1 MEKILSADERIR
13 RAEEIYERRRN
24 QNYKNATA
32 TVNVSGNNRDFKL
45 LKKMIIQILICL
57 LIYFIFYLIQTTNY
71 VFSATTLNKTK
82 EILDYDMDVK
92 GIYDE
97 IKSNFINNQEDD
109 VGATS
114 SSPDKNTDNSEQNIT
129 EQKNEENGSNND
141 DVGET
146 SSNPDQNI
154 KEQNNIEENET
165 KQTQQE
171 NKEEANLE
179 ETNNENKQE
188 TNSEIDTKEIITLA
202 QEILNNYSII
212 KPANGGFI
220 SSEFGTREE
229 EGDIVTSYHHGIDIG
244 VITGTDVMASTDGE
258 VILAT
263 ESSSY
268 GKYIKIQNGDLVTLY
283 AHCNELLVKV
293 GDKVNK
299 GDIVAKSGA
308 TGNVTGP
315 HLHFEIIYKG
325 EYINPREVLE
335 F

>member
-1 MEKILSADERIR
+1 MEKIISADERIR
-13 RAEEIYERRRN
+13 RAEEIYERRKN
-24 QNYKNATA
+24 QNYKNSTA

-71 VFSATTLNKTK
+71 VFSANTLNKTK

-97 IKSNFINNQEDD
+97 IKNNLINNQEENKQTED
-109 VGATS
+109 VKKQQDINEENGRNNDEVGENI
-114 SSPDKNTDNSEQNIT
+114 SSPNQNTDSSEQNIT
-129 EQKNEENGSNND
+129 
-141 DVGET
+141 
-146 SSNPDQNI
+146 
-154 KEQNNIEENET
+154 EQNNIEENET
-165 KQTQQE
+165 KQIQQE
-171 NKEEANLE
+171 NKEEA
-179 ETNNENKQE
+179 NNENKQE
-188 TNSEIDTKEIITLA
+188 TNSEETNNEIDTKETITLA

-244 VITGTDVMASTDGE
+244 VITGTDVMASIDGE

-283 AHCNELLVKV
+283 AHCNELLVKI

-299 GDIVAKSGA
+299 GDIIAKSGA

-325 EYINPREVLE
+325 EYINPREILE